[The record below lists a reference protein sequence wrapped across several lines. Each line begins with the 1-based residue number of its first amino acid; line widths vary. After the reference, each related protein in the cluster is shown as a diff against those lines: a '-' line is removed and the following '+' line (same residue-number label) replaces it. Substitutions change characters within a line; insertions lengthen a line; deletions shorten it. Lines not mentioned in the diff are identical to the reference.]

1 MTGRRVRLD
10 KWRAFRIIQA
20 TSLAV
25 TLTGDGNVYGMNPL
39 ENQTGS
45 YHFSPEGLKLISRCP
60 LCSESYQ
67 PFQAS
72 IVEEKEEAQLL
83 HIQCRKCQSCI
94 VALIVNGQLGLTSV
108 GLITDLTSGDVEF
121 FKDAPGVSESLVL
134 EAFSQLKQPGAS
146 LHKALIT
153 E

>member
-1 MTGRRVRLD
+1 
-10 KWRAFRIIQA
+10 
-20 TSLAV
+20 
-25 TLTGDGNVYGMNPL
+25 MNPL
-39 ENQTGS
+39 DNQTGS
-45 YHFSPEGLKLISRCP
+45 YQFSPEGLKLISRCP

-83 HIQCRKCQSCI
+83 HIQCRKCQSSI

-108 GLITDLTSGDVEF
+108 GLITDLTSLDVER
-121 FKDAPGVSESLVL
+121 FKDATALQEQQVL
-134 EAFSQLKQPGAS
+134 DAYKQLRQPGPG
-146 LHKALIT
+146 LYQELIA

>member
-1 MTGRRVRLD
+1 
-10 KWRAFRIIQA
+10 
-20 TSLAV
+20 
-25 TLTGDGNVYGMNPL
+25 MNPL

-60 LCSESYQ
+60 LCAENYQ

-83 HIQCRKCQSCI
+83 HIQCRKCQSSI

-108 GLITDLTSGDVEF
+108 GLITDLTSGDVEY
-121 FKDAPGVSESLVL
+121 FKDASRVSEAMVL
-134 EAFSQLKQPGAS
+134 EAYTQLKQPGAN
-146 LHKALIT
+146 LHKILIT

>member
-1 MTGRRVRLD
+1 
-10 KWRAFRIIQA
+10 
-20 TSLAV
+20 
-25 TLTGDGNVYGMNPL
+25 MNPL

-60 LCSESYQ
+60 LCAENYQ

-83 HIQCRKCQSCI
+83 HIECRKCKSSI

-108 GLITDLTSGDVEF
+108 GLITDLTSADVEY
-121 FKDAPGVSESLVL
+121 FKDAPELSESQVLDAYTQLSKAGEGLYKSLV
-134 EAFSQLKQPGAS
+134 A
-146 LHKALIT
+146 
-153 E
+153 

>member
-1 MTGRRVRLD
+1 MAR
-10 KWRAFRIIQA
+10 FSYN
-20 TSLAV
+20 TSHF
-25 TLTGDGNVYGMNPL
+25 TCRNLTGDRNVYGMNPL

-72 IVEEKEEAQLL
+72 IVEEKQEAQLL

-94 VALIVNGQLGLTSV
+94 VALIVSGQLGDFSRFDYRFNV
-108 GLITDLTSGDVEF
+108 G
-121 FKDAPGVSESLVL
+121 
-134 EAFSQLKQPGAS
+134 
-146 LHKALIT
+146 
-153 E
+153 